1 MMKKS
6 LRKEKTTETA
16 PMGRMTLKH
25 IVELRN
31 LIPLFIYLGVC
42 GRYSNTRS
50 SPLGSSAHSH
60 CCPAL
65 PSLCSLIHD
74 CPAPSYSSTSFDAP

>member
-42 GRYSNTRS
+42 GR
-50 SPLGSSAHSH
+50 
-60 CCPAL
+60 
-65 PSLCSLIHD
+65 
-74 CPAPSYSSTSFDAP
+74 